1 MHHIS
6 ARHLLHFILQGI
18 FGCVGRSS
26 GVGFEALLLL
36 QPGDFLR
43 LGMCGLALGSQGKEI
58 VQWKNIGKLVKTWKT
73 GKN

>member
-18 FGCVGRSS
+18 FGRVGRSS

-43 LGMCGLALGSQGKEI
+43 LGMCGLALGSQGKRLC
-58 VQWKNIGKLVKTWKT
+58 NGKTLGNW
-73 GKN
+73 